1 MGLLLV
7 LYLCKELFCSV
18 PCKLTNIH
26 QGDFLGK
33 NQFNLQKHNFI
44 YKFVQLMSMSK
55 KIKVKIL
62 DNMLVAQPSLRICQ
76 SLYEAMKS
84 PLSFFFVR

>member
-1 MGLLLV
+1 MGLPPV
-7 LYLCKELFCSV
+7 FYSCKKLFCSAQ
-18 PCKLTNIH
+18 CKLTNIH

-33 NQFNLQKHNFI
+33 TSSIFKKHNFI

-55 KIKVKIL
+55 NIKVKIL
-62 DNMLVAQPSLRICQ
+62 DNMLIAQPSLMICQ